1 MTIIAVKRILSF
13 DKVTGIFTSG
23 PELWVKNIFLL
34 QLFAELFDAEIFL
47 RRVFPTSLQM
57 LCKNQI
63 KSPLLNQQLAAGAGE
78 RAGRGQERREFC
90 SKCYKPSTQTRY
102 SAPFAHL
109 NIWKWQ
115 NFVWHLRSES
125 HTVVVVFGR
134 NTFNIHIRQDY
145 LSLSLPHKHV
155 GETEP

>member
-1 MTIIAVKRILSF
+1 MLRS
-13 DKVTGIFTSG
+13 
-23 PELWVKNIFLL
+23 
-34 QLFAELFDAEIFL
+34 L
-47 RRVFPTSLQM
+47 RRVFSSSLQM

-90 SKCYKPSTQTRY
+90 SKCYKPSTRTRY

-115 NFVWHLRSES
+115 NFLWHLRSER
-125 HTVVVVFGR
+125 HTDVKWHSFFLFGR
-134 NTFNIHIRQDY
+134 NTIHTLKQIE
-145 LSLSLPHKHV
+145 SLLFHHKHARQTQFKMEWFPIQCV
-155 GETEP
+155 QII